1 MESTTV
7 ISWMKQWVDTYVK
20 PNLAEKTFESYDIV
34 ERMMEDHY
42 PELEEMPLRQMNSL
56 YAQQILN
63 GLADQ
68 YSKSTLNSL
77 RVILHE
83 SMQAASENS
92 ALDVQPLGKLR
103 IPENAAVKEV
113 RALTRTEQAE
123 VEEAAQRILLG
134 HITLFFLNTGLR
146 SEELCNL
153 NWQDYNPKT
162 RMIFIRESKSSAGV
176 RHVPLNKEAQR
187 ILLSQRRLKTDN
199 AIFHSSRGGR
209 VTKSV
214 LTKLYKR
221 LRRATGIEC
230 ITTHV
235 YRHTFAT
242 RALEDGM
249 NVKALSQ
256 ILGHKDVAFTMQRY
270 CSPDV
275 KFLREQVD
283 LLDHIRESRNNE

>member
-1 MESTTV
+1 MTV
-7 ISWMKQWVDTYVK
+7 SNWMRQWVNTYVK
-20 PNLAEKTFESYDIV
+20 PNLAVKTYESYDIV

-42 PELEEMPLRQMNSL
+42 PKLAEMPLQQMTSL
-56 YAQQILN
+56 CAQQILN
-63 GLADQ
+63 GLADE

-92 ALDVQPLGKLR
+92 ALNVQPLGKLR

-123 VEEAAQRILLG
+123 VEEAAQRVLLG
-134 HITLFFLNTGLR
+134 HITLFFLDTGLR

-153 NWQDYNPKT
+153 NWRDYNPQT
-162 RMIFIRESKSSAGV
+162 RMIFIRESKSTAGV
-176 RHVPLNKEAQR
+176 RHVPLTKEAQR
-187 ILLSQRRLKTDN
+187 ILLTQRHLKTDN
-199 AIFHSSRGGR
+199 AIFHSSRGER

-283 LLDHIRESRNNE
+283 MLDNIRANRRGNND